1 MKKIYIDKLEL
12 LNIGGFDKE
21 INIGFTDKTTV
32 ILGVNGSGKT
42 TILEELFNI
51 IRNAIGNISKS
62 NNTYRNNDISLG
74 KTNGSVKGSIIT
86 SFDSANFTNF
96 EYEIN
101 LGNIVSNGND
111 KIKENINFN
120 QPIQL
125 IDIYPVIRYFKDEK
139 QIDSNNS
146 FITGSSFNNNY
157 QRNKGYENCSIQE
170 LDISGVTN
178 FIIELTNLE
187 NAYKIEKN
195 DLNATIKEVQYLN
208 NTAAPFFE
216 KLYNKPIQIKVGR
229 SKYAAAQCLIFKFKD
244 IDLEFFQLSSGE
256 KYLFTLVLELIYRNI
271 TLNPNNEDYSNTP
284 GIVLIDEIEDHLHP
298 RWQLNVIDAL
308 ETAFPNIQFIVS
320 THSPLI
326 ASSVRREQIVAI
338 SNFEII
344 PSEALVDIYSDSSD
358 EILEN
363 LMFSDNKIS
372 KFEEERKE
380 IQNLYLN
387 DQYDLAEK
395 KLEALKLKVGSYPKW
410 ISDFE
415 NIISF
420 AKS

>member
-1 MKKIYIDKLEL
+1 M
-12 LNIGGFDKE
+12 
-21 INIGFTDKTTV
+21 
-32 ILGVNGSGKT
+32 
-42 TILEELFNI
+42 
-51 IRNAIGNISKS
+51 
-62 NNTYRNNDISLG
+62 
-74 KTNGSVKGSIIT
+74 T

-101 LGNIVSNGND
+101 LGNILSNGND

-139 QIDSNNS
+139 QIDPNKS
-146 FITGSSFNNNY
+146 FITGSSYNINY

-178 FIIELTNLE
+178 FIIVLTNLD
-187 NAYKIEKN
+187 NTNKIEQN

-208 NTAAPFFE
+208 NTTALFFQ
-216 KLYNKPIQIKVGR
+216 KLYNKPVQIKVGR
-229 SKYAAAQCLIFKFKD
+229 SKHAVAQTLIIKFKD
-244 IDLEFFQLSSGE
+244 TELEYYQLSSGE

-298 RWQLNVIDAL
+298 RWQLNIIDAL
-308 ETAFPNIQFIVS
+308 ETSFPNIQFIVS

-326 ASSVRREQIVAI
+326 ASSVRREKIVAI

-344 PSEALVDIYSDSSD
+344 PSEELVDIYSDSSD

-372 KFEEERKE
+372 KFKEEREE
-380 IQNLYLN
+380 IQRLYLE

-395 KLEALKLKVGSYPKW
+395 KLDDLKLKVGSYPKW